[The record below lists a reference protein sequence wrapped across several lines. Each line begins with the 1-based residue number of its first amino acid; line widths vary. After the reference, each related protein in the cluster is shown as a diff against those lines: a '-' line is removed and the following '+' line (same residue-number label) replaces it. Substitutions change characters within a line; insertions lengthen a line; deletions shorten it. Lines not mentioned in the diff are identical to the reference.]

1 MKQPSLRPLND
12 LIVMKQP
19 SLRPLSDLLDEAL
32 GPVLAAQGFAA
43 SDIVTGWPDIVGET
57 LATHC
62 EPIKISWPRRIGD
75 APPEPATLQLRVEGA
90 FALEIQHQAPVIIE
104 RVNTRYGWR
113 CIGKI
118 IIKQGPIYKEP
129 PHKPRPAPGAEAIA
143 EARKR
148 VGQIEDEGLRDAL
161 VRLGSG
167 ILDERQTPR

>member
-1 MKQPSLRPLND
+1 MKQS
-12 LIVMKQP
+12 
-19 SLRPLSDLLDEAL
+19 SLRPLSDLLDECL

-43 SDIVTGWPDIVGET
+43 ADIVTGWPDIIGQN
-57 LATHC
+57 LANHC

-75 APPEPATLQLRVEGA
+75 APPEPATLLLRVEGA

-118 IIKQGPIYKEP
+118 VIKQGPIRKEP
-129 PHKPRPAPGAEAIA
+129 VRKQRAEPRSEAIL
-143 EARKR
+143 EAQKR
-148 VGQIEDEGLRDAL
+148 VGTLADEGLRDAL

-167 ILDERQTPR
+167 ILDERLPPR

>member
-1 MKQPSLRPLND
+1 
-12 LIVMKQP
+12 MKQP
-19 SLRPLSDLLDEAL
+19 SLRPLSDLIDECL

-43 SDIVTGWPDIVGET
+43 SDIVTGWPEIVGEV

-75 APPEPATLQLRVEGA
+75 APPEPATLILRVEGA
-90 FALEIQHQAPVIIE
+90 FALEIQHQAPVLLE

-118 IIKQGPIYKEP
+118 VIKQGPVRKTPPRKQRPEP
-129 PHKPRPAPGAEAIA
+129 SAEAIA
-143 EARKR
+143 EAQQK
-148 VGQIEDEGLRDAL
+148 VGSIADDGLREAL

-167 ILDERQTPR
+167 ILSERVTPR

>member
-1 MKQPSLRPLND
+1 MKQPT
-12 LIVMKQP
+12 V
-19 SLRPLSDLLDEAL
+19 RPLSDLLDEAL

-43 SDIVTGWPDIVGET
+43 SDIVTGWPEIVGET

-75 APPEPATLQLRVEGA
+75 APPEPATLILRVEGA
-90 FALEIQHQAPVIIE
+90 FALEIQHQAPVILE

-118 IIKQGPIYKEP
+118 IIKQGPVRKDP
-129 PHKPRPAPGAEAIA
+129 PRKPRPEPSAEAIA
-143 EARKR
+143 EAKDK
-148 VGQIEDEGLRDAL
+148 VGLIADEGLRDAL

-167 ILDERQTPR
+167 ILSDRATRP

>member
-1 MKQPSLRPLND
+1 
-12 LIVMKQP
+12 
-19 SLRPLSDLLDEAL
+19 LL
-32 GPVLAAQGFAA
+32 
-43 SDIVTGWPDIVGET
+43 
-57 LATHC
+57 
-62 EPIKISWPRRIGD
+62 
-75 APPEPATLQLRVEGA
+75 LRVEGA

-129 PHKPRPAPGAEAIA
+129 PHKPRPEPGAGAVA

-167 ILDERQTPR
+167 ILDERQKPR